1 MNIVGIVKKA
11 DAIHS
16 LTPNAN
22 WTLTDGVLEWMDEN
36 QTEPTAL
43 EIENELNRLQS
54 LEPLRL
60 LRIERNAKLAE
71 TDWVV
76 TMHKELGTNI
86 PAAMKTYRQALR
98 DITDSATSLDDVTW
112 SEISLL
118 LLFKQTQSLMPLV
131 VILQQETVSLLI
143 LIQ

>member
-1 MNIVGIVKKA
+1 VIDNSKA
-11 DAIHS
+11 IQS
-16 LTPNAN
+16 LKPGAK
-22 WTLTDGVLEWMDEN
+22 WIMRGDDLEWLDED
-36 QTEPTAL
+36 QTEPTASQISD
-43 EIENELNRLQS
+43 EVVRLQAA
-54 LEPLRL
+54 EPLRL

-112 SEISLL
+112 PE
-118 LLFKQTQSLMPLV
+118 KP
-131 VILQQETVSLLI
+131 
-143 LIQ
+143 